1 MAFQIKKYAGGIQF
15 AAVIQPRSS
24 KNVIAGLHND
34 KLKIRLTSPPVE
46 GAANRM
52 CIKFLADF
60 LKISSSQVTI
70 VQGLTGRNKI
80 IKIEGMDEET
90 FLSKIGL

>member
-1 MAFQIKKYAGGIQF
+1 
-15 AAVIQPRSS
+15 
-24 KNVIAGLHND
+24 
-34 KLKIRLTSPPVE
+34 
-46 GAANRM
+46 M

-90 FLSKIGL
+90 FLNKIRL